1 MFYTRK
7 QVSELVEITFSPLF
21 KWNALFL
28 ATASILFAYLN
39 IQVVSVSALGLFIVW
54 LGAFLWSTKEVREEI
69 RVHKSRGIVEQKGSG
84 WSLKNPSTY
93 VLK

>member
-7 QVSELVEITFSPLF
+7 QVCELVEITFYPLI

-28 ATASILFAYLN
+28 ATVSILFAYLN
-39 IQVVSVSALGLFIVW
+39 VQVVCVLALGLFIVW
-54 LGAFLWSTKEVREEI
+54 LGAFLWSTKEVREDI
-69 RVHKSRGIVEQKGSG
+69 RVHKFRGIVEQKGSD
-84 WSLKNPSTY
+84 WSLKNPSAY